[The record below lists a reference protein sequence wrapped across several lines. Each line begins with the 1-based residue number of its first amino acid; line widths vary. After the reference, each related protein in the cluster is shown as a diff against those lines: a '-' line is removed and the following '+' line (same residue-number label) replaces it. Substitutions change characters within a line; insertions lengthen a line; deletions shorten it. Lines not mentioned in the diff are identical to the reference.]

1 MQKLEE
7 LERLLDDFNPEV
19 RRSAFL
25 KICDMEKRGEITF
38 QPPLPIFNLHFHTFF
53 SFNAYGYSP
62 LHIIYKAK
70 KERLEMAGS
79 VDFDVLDA
87 MPEFLW
93 GGLSIG
99 IRVASGIE
107 TRIYLPE
114 FKEQELSSPN
124 EPGVAYYMGNG
135 FTRLPTPNSTAE
147 KTLTRL
153 REIAQNR
160 NLKVIEKINAYLPE
174 VAIDYEKDV
183 LPLTPGGN
191 PTERHIIKAYDSKAE
206 LVFPKL
212 EERIEFWSQKLC
224 AEPLKLKSLINN
236 KPDFYDFLRTKLAKF
251 GGVGYIEPD
260 AGDFPTLKEVNS
272 MIWELGAIP
281 SFSWLDGTRDGEKD
295 PDFLLDFCLEKNI
308 ESIFLVPDRN
318 WNLEDPAERKTKVAN
333 LYAIVEAA
341 KKRAMPIFVGTEL
354 NKYGQKFVDDFDSP
368 YLKPLAPYFRESAM
382 ILWGHTVLEMT
393 SQRGYSSDWAARHFS
408 NRLHKNEFFA
418 RLGKSIPPDKKTI
431 DQVGQMNTPELLQ
444 KFGSK

>member
-1 MQKLEE
+1 MQKLGE
-7 LERLLDDFNPEV
+7 LESLLDDFDLEV
-19 RRSAFL
+19 RKKAFL
-25 KICDMEKRGEITF
+25 KICDMEKKGEIF
-38 QPPLPIFNLHFHTFF
+38 FESPLPIFNLHFHTFF

-93 GGLSIG
+93 GGLTMG
-99 IRVASGIE
+99 IKVASGIE

-114 FKEQELSSPN
+114 FRDKELSSPN

-135 FTRLPTPNSTAE
+135 FTRLPAQNSAAG
-147 KTLTRL
+147 KTLKHL
-153 REIAQNR
+153 HEIAQNR

-174 VAIDYEKDV
+174 ITIDYEKDV

-206 LVFPKL
+206 VVYPEL
-212 EERIEFWSQKLC
+212 EERVEFWSQKLHTD
-224 AEPLKLKSLINN
+224 PLKLKNLIKD
-236 KPDFYDFLRTKLAKF
+236 KPDFYDFLRIKLVKF
-251 GGVGYIEPD
+251 GGVGYIKPD
-260 AGDFPTLKEVNS
+260 TGDFPTLEEVNS

-295 PDFLLDFCLEKNI
+295 PEFLLDFCLERNI
-308 ESIFLVPDRN
+308 ESVFLIPDRN
-318 WNLEDPAERKTKVAN
+318 WNLKDTAEREIKVAN
-333 LYAIVEAA
+333 LYAVVEAA

-368 YLKPLAPYFRESAM
+368 YLRPLAPYFRESAM

-393 SQRGYSSDWAARHFS
+393 SQRGYISDWATRNFPS
-408 NRLHKNEFFA
+408 RLHKNRFFA
-418 RLGKSIPPDKKTI
+418 RLGESTPPDKELI
-431 DQVGQMNTPELLQ
+431 DEISQKSTAKLLQ
-444 KFGSK
+444 EFGK

>member
-1 MQKLEE
+1 MQKLQEIE
-7 LERLLDDFNPEV
+7 LLLDDFNFEV
-19 RRSAFL
+19 RKKAFL
-25 KICDMEKRGEITF
+25 EICDMQRRKEITF
-38 QPPLPIFNLHFHTFF
+38 EPPLPIFNLHFHTFF

-93 GGLSIG
+93 GGLTIE
-99 IRVASGIE
+99 IKVASGIE

-114 FKEQELSSPN
+114 FRDKELSSPN

-135 FTRLPTPNSTAE
+135 FTRLPAKNSTAE
-147 KTLTRL
+147 KTLTAL
-153 REIAQNR
+153 RKIAQSR
-160 NLKVIEKINAYLPE
+160 NLKVIAKINAYLQE

-206 LVFPKL
+206 TVFPEL
-212 EERIEFWSQKLC
+212 EKRIEFWSEKLHVD
-224 AEPLKLKSLINN
+224 PLKLRDLINN
-236 KPDFYDFLRTKLAKF
+236 KPDFYDFLRTNLVKF
-251 GGVGYIEPD
+251 GGVGYVKPD
-260 AGDFPTLKEVNS
+260 AGDFPTLEEVNS

-295 PDFLLDFCLEKNI
+295 PEFLLDFCLERNI
-308 ESIFLVPDRN
+308 ESIFLIPDRN
-318 WNLEDPAERKTKVAN
+318 WNLKDAAERKIKVAN
-333 LYAIVEAA
+333 LYAVVEAA

-382 ILWGHTVLEMT
+382 ILWGHTVLEMN
-393 SQRGYSSDWAARHFS
+393 SQRGYTSDWATKNFS
-408 NRLHKNEFFA
+408 SRLHKNRFFA
-418 RLGKSIPPDKKTI
+418 RLGESTPPNKELIDKINQKST
-431 DQVGQMNTPELLQ
+431 MALLQ
-444 KFGSK
+444 EFG

>member
-1 MQKLEE
+1 
-7 LERLLDDFNPEV
+7 
-19 RRSAFL
+19 
-25 KICDMEKRGEITF
+25 
-38 QPPLPIFNLHFHTFF
+38 
-53 SFNAYGYSP
+53 
-62 LHIIYKAK
+62 
-70 KERLEMAGS
+70 
-79 VDFDVLDA
+79 
-87 MPEFLW
+87 
-93 GGLSIG
+93 
-99 IRVASGIE
+99 
-107 TRIYLPE
+107 
-114 FKEQELSSPN
+114 
-124 EPGVAYYMGNG
+124 
-135 FTRLPTPNSTAE
+135 
-147 KTLTRL
+147 
-153 REIAQNR
+153 
-160 NLKVIEKINAYLPE
+160 IEKINAYLPE